1 MIFSRLKP
9 LWPAV
14 VLFFCMV
21 LVVEAQQQDA
31 DNGADTPQQQQIEE
45 PAGNAPENDAEQ
57 ADGQDSE
64 EDSPSRFIPTE
75 QISQDLGVSFPADI

>member
-14 VLFFCMV
+14 VLFFCLV

-31 DNGADTPQQQQIEE
+31 DNGAGTPQQQQVEE
-45 PAGNAPENDAEQ
+45 PAGNAQENDAEQ